1 MRTITKK
8 ELSEILEKH
17 KKWLNADE
25 GGEKADLRD
34 TDLRGEDLR
43 KVDLREASLDC
54 ADLRAANLQSANLQ
68 HTNFRKAKLQSINLQ
83 NADLQFADLRGANL
97 TQANMPST
105 NLQCADLSN
114 ANVRHANVR
123 NANLKDA
130 NLHGVDLYMTDI
142 DGSVY
147 RPWLVITDYIGSR
160 RSKALYFA
168 DYDSVRCGC
177 WNNYRGGTLAEF
189 KERIDEVYSADD
201 ENKICQRYRLEY
213 LSAIK
218 MFESMRHAYIE
229 ETMRYA
235 YIEGKV
241 QKSNE

>member
-1 MRTITKK
+1 MRIITAE
-8 ELSEILEKH
+8 ELKDILAKH

-97 TQANMPST
+97 TQANLPST

-130 NLHGVDLYMTDI
+130 NLHGVDLYMTNI

-189 KERIDEVYSADD
+189 KERINKVYPAGSKN
-201 ENKICQRYRLEY
+201 EECQRYRIEY
-213 LSAIK
+213 LSAIR
-218 MFESMRHAYIE
+218 MFESMREAYLQSV
-229 ETMRYA
+229 
-235 YIEGKV
+235 K
-241 QKSNE
+241 KNNE

>member
-17 KKWLNADE
+17 KKWLNDKK
-25 GGEKADLRD
+25 GGERADLR
-34 TDLRGEDLR
+34 GADLR
-43 KVDLREASLDC
+43 KVDLRGADLRKVDLRKASLDC
-54 ADLRAANLQSANLQ
+54 ANLRAANLQGANLQ
-68 HTNFRKAKLQSINLQ
+68 HTNFRKAKLQSANLQ

-97 TQANMPST
+97 TQANLPST

-114 ANVRHANVR
+114 ANVWHANVW

-130 NLHGVDLYMTDI
+130 NLHGADLYMTDI

-147 RPWLVITDYIGSR
+147 RPWLVITDHIGSR
-160 RSKALYFA
+160 RSKTLYFA

-177 WNNYRGGTLAEF
+177 WNNYRGGTLDEF
-189 KERIDEVYSADD
+189 KLRIDKVYPADS
-201 ENKICQRYRLEY
+201 ENEEYQRYRIEY

-218 MFESMRHAYIE
+218 LFESMRGAYLDEI
-229 ETMRYA
+229 
-235 YIEGKV
+235 
-241 QKSNE
+241 SL

>member
-1 MRTITKK
+1 MRKITVK
-8 ELSEILEKH
+8 ELKEILEKH
-17 KKWLNADE
+17 KKWLNGEE
-25 GGEKADLRD
+25 GGERADLRD

-54 ADLRAANLQSANLQ
+54 ANLIAANLQGANLQ
-68 HTNFRKAKLQSINLQ
+68 HTNFRKAKLQSVNLQ
-83 NADLQFADLRGANL
+83 NADLQFADLRGTNLVQANL
-97 TQANMPST
+97 PST

-130 NLHGVDLYMTDI
+130 NLHGANLYMINI

-177 WNNYRGGTLAEF
+177 WNNYRGGTLDEF
-189 KERIDEVYSADD
+189 KLRIDKVYPADS
-201 ENKICQRYRLEY
+201 EIKEYQRYRAEY

-218 MFESMRHAYIE
+218 MFESMREAYLE
-229 ETMRYA
+229 SAVE
-235 YIEGKV
+235 K
-241 QKSNE
+241 KSNE